1 MEVGTALAHL
11 ALGLQVALSWQN
23 LAAALAGATLGTL
36 IGVLPGLGPVATM
49 AMLLPS
55 VYAMDATAAL
65 IMLAGIFYGAQ
76 YGGSTT
82 SILLNVPG
90 EASSVMTAVDGHAMA
105 RQGRAGVA
113 LAVAALGS
121 FVAGTVGTAV
131 VALLAAPLSAVALT
145 FGPRENFA
153 LLLFGLV
160 SSVALVRGSLLKG
173 LGVMLL
179 GMLLGQVN
187 TDRIS
192 GVARYSMGWVE
203 LTDGIGVVV
212 VAMGVFGIAE
222 VVLSLGQADSTRPAS
237 VHPAGAVWPTR
248 QDWAQAW
255 PAVLRGTM
263 VGTLL
268 GLKPGSGPVMASF
281 MAYALE
287 KKCAGVRGEPA
298 LGQGNLR
305 GVAAPEAANNA
316 AAQVSFIPM
325 LTLGI
330 PTGPVMA
337 MLVAALMIKGI
348 APGPQVMTGNPGLF
362 WGLIASMW
370 VGNVMLLVLN
380 LPLVGLWA
388 SLLRVPYRLLY
399 PAILAFSC
407 IGLYSVNNMG
417 FEVVLGAL
425 FGLLG
430 VVLRRLGNDMAPLV
444 LGFVLG
450 VPIEEN
456 LRRSLLLSHGDWG
469 TLWSRPLPAILLG
482 ATLALVVGVAW
493 SRARGARAGPQAQR
507 H

>member
-23 LAAALAGATLGTL
+23 LAVALAGATLGTL

-55 VYAMDATAAL
+55 VYGMDATAAL

-121 FVAGTVGTAV
+121 FFAGTVGTAV
-131 VALLAAPLSAVALT
+131 VALLAAPLSVVALT

-160 SSVALVRGSLLKG
+160 SSVVLVRGSLLKG
-173 LGVMLL
+173 LGIMLL

-222 VVLSLGQADSTRPAS
+222 VVLSLGPANSEGPAS
-237 VHPAGAVWPTR
+237 VHPARAVWPTR
-248 QDWAQAW
+248 QDWAQAL

-287 KKCAGVRGEPA
+287 KKCADGRREPA

-316 AAQVSFIPM
+316 AAQVSFVPM

-348 APGPQVMTGNPGLF
+348 APGPQVMTGNPELF

-370 VGNVMLLVLN
+370 VGNLMLLVLN

-407 IGLYSVNNMG
+407 IGLYSVNHMG

-482 ATLALVVGVAW
+482 ATLALVGGVAW
-493 SRARGARAGPQAQR
+493 SRARGAKAGPQAEC

>member
-1 MEVGTALAHL
+1 MDTAAALQHL
-11 ALGLQVALSWQN
+11 AMGLQVALAWPN

-55 VYAMDATAAL
+55 VYAMDVTPAL

-113 LAVAALGS
+113 LAVAAVGS
-121 FVAGTVGTAV
+121 FFAGTVGTAV
-131 VALLAAPLSAVALT
+131 VALLAVPLSAVALG

-153 LLLFGLV
+153 LLVFGLV
-160 SSVALVRGSLLKG
+160 SSVVLVRGPLLKG

-179 GMLLGQVN
+179 GMLLAQVN

-192 GVARYSMGWVE
+192 GVARYSLGLLE

-212 VAMGVFGIAE
+212 VAMGVFGLAE
-222 VVLSLGQADSTRPAS
+222 VVLSLGDSDARRA
-237 VHPAGAVWPTR
+237 AGPGAVQAVWPSR

-268 GLKPGSGPVMASF
+268 GLKPGSGPVLASF
-281 MAYALE
+281 MACALE
-287 KKCAGVRGEPA
+287 KKCAAAPGEPA
-298 LGQGNLR
+298 FGQGNLR

-316 AAQVSFIPM
+316 AAQVSFVPM

-330 PTGPVMA
+330 PPGPVMA
-337 MLVAALMIKGI
+337 MMVAAMTIKGI
-348 APGPQVMTGNPGLF
+348 APGPQVMTANPELF

-370 VGNVMLLVLN
+370 VGNLMLLVLN
-380 LPLVGLWA
+380 LPLVGVWA
-388 SLLRVPYRLLY
+388 GLLRVPYRLLY
-399 PAILAFSC
+399 PAILAFSS
-407 IGLYSVNNMG
+407 IGLYSLNNMG

-430 VVLRRLGNDMAPLV
+430 VVLRRLGNDLAPLV

-450 VPIEEN
+450 TPIEEN
-456 LRRSLLLSHGDWG
+456 LRRSLLLAHGDWS
-469 TLWSRPLPAILLG
+469 TLWSRPLPAALLG
-482 ATLALVVGVAW
+482 ATAVLVLVVAW
-493 SRARGARAGPQAQR
+493 SGLRRAGADR
-507 H
+507 AG